1 MPTWLLFTIPAVIW
15 STTFYAI
22 TLQLPH
28 AHPAVSLTYR
38 FGLAAGCMFALAWR
52 RGELKRMGVRL
63 HILTALLGLLQ
74 YTLSYSMTYN
84 AERFAPSGLASLAF
98 TLLVFLNPLGGA
110 LFFRRKVLPGVI
122 VGGLLGFIGVAVMF
136 RSALQIDASMVL
148 GLWLLMVATVAA
160 SAGNM
165 FSLALGSSGTP
176 SSCFT
181 AWGLLYGTVGF
192 AAYAAV
198 AGAPWLLPAS
208 VSYWG
213 ALVHLAVLGT
223 AVAFGCYTV
232 LLTRI
237 GPVAA
242 YMSVVTPFGALLVS
256 VVLEGMVV
264 SVSLLFGFALAMV
277 GAFFALKNPQA
288 KASKTISA
296 ASA

>member
-1 MPTWLLFTIPAVIW
+1 VLVSVPTMPTWLLFTIPAVIW

-38 FGLAAGCMFALAWR
+38 FGLAACCMFALAWR
-52 RGELKRMGVRL
+52 RGELKRMSVRL

-110 LFFRRKVLPGVI
+110 LFFRRKVLPGVV
-122 VGGLLGFIGVAVMF
+122 VGGLLGFLGVVLMF
-136 RSALQIDASMVL
+136 GSALKIDGSVVH

-165 FSLALGSSGTP
+165 FSLSLGASGTP

-181 AWGLLYGTVGF
+181 AWGMLYGTVGF
-192 AAYAAV
+192 AVYATA
-198 AGAPWLLPAS
+198 AGAAWILPVS
-208 VSYWG
+208 LSYWG
-213 ALVHLAVLGT
+213 ALLHLAVLGT

-256 VVLEGMVV
+256 VVFEGMVV
-264 SVSLLFGFALAMV
+264 SMPLLVGFALAML
-277 GAFFALKNPQA
+277 GAFFALHRSQ
-288 KASKTISA
+288 TA
-296 ASA
+296 AAN